1 MRYGFLNL
9 SVGRQGMKLIK
20 GYTAITV
27 KGLNIEKLI
36 NRLSKEGI
44 AIYRASRQEHKR
56 LDFCVEYASR
66 QKVIACLDNL
76 CYNYQIEGDKGLL
89 PLIRL
94 LLKRAGLVAGCLIFA
109 AALFFS
115 SLFVADVRVSGCE
128 SIDPLGVAECA
139 RQAGAAGFS
148 FNKPS
153 AREIEKRIYESF
165 GNISFVSASY
175 KGLVLHI
182 EVVEAQPAPAVID
195 NSPKDLVSQF
205 DGKINRLIV
214 YQGTPLVKAGDAVK
228 KGQVLIGGFREK
240 PGGERIPLRAMG
252 EAYGVVELVYTER
265 FECVR
270 TELSRTGRF
279 AEQIYIELFG
289 LAFPVKRP
297 DAGYATFEE
306 ETESCFIFFN
316 NFLPARLVTV
326 RRYETEP
333 VTVRED
339 FEKVKKVLVE
349 EAQRK
354 ALEQAEK
361 EGRVLGSSVSIRD
374 EGDIKY
380 IEVTLSVEKS
390 LLTNGE

>member
-195 NSPKDLVSQF
+195 NSPKDLVSSLTERLTASSSTGAPPRQ
-205 DGKINRLIV
+205 GGRRRQKGSGINRRLS
-214 YQGTPLVKAGDAVK
+214 
-228 KGQVLIGGFREK
+228 RK
-240 PGGERIPLRAMG
+240 PGRGEDTASGDGRGLRRGGA
-252 EAYGVVELVYTER
+252 EYTER

-270 TELSRTGRF
+270 TSFRGREGLPSR
-279 AEQIYIELFG
+279 YIELFG
-289 LAFPVKRP
+289 LAFPVKSRTPGIPPPSRRRP
-297 DAGYATFEE
+297 KAASSSSTTSCREAGHG
-306 ETESCFIFFN
+306 
-316 NFLPARLVTV
+316 
-326 RRYETEP
+326 
-333 VTVRED
+333 
-339 FEKVKKVLVE
+339 
-349 EAQRK
+349 EA
-354 ALEQAEK
+354 L
-361 EGRVLGSSVSIRD
+361 RD
-374 EGDIKY
+374 QTRDSERF
-380 IEVTLSVEKS
+380 
-390 LLTNGE
+390 